1 MAPQLKTPCFDM
13 SEILNLAMPFFG
25 LILLGVFAAW
35 RWKAHESGLVWLNIF
50 LVYFSLPALI
60 FLIVSAAPFEQ
71 ILNWPFV
78 TATTSVTI
86 FTFLAIVVL
95 SRWVFATPLKM
106 ATLQGTAGSYGNV
119 GYMGLPLAVAFF
131 GPEAAVPAA
140 LVFCFDCA
148 VQFIMT
154 AFLATLAHERN
165 EEADWGKVALS
176 ILKQVCTHPFI
187 VATALGIL
195 ASAFQ
200 FKAPGAIGTLLDMLM
215 RAAGPTAL
223 FALGVTV
230 GMRKFEGFGPEL
242 GLVAGMKVIIQPV
255 LAFIVVSYVPG
266 IEPMWLHVAVMM
278 AALPTASNA
287 FILASQYKTYI
298 EGASTAVIVT
308 TIASAITVPLI
319 VYAINAGLL

>member
-1 MAPQLKTPCFDM
+1 M
-13 SEILNLAMPFFG
+13 SEILNLALPFFG
-25 LILLGVFAAW
+25 LILLGVFASR
-35 RWKAHESGLVWLNIF
+35 RWHVGDQGLAWLNIF
-50 LVYFSLPALI
+50 LVYFALPALI
-60 FLIVSAAPFEQ
+60 FLVVSAAPFEQ
-71 ILNWPFV
+71 LINWPFV
-78 TATTSVTI
+78 TATTSVTV
-86 FTFLAIVVL
+86 FAFLAIVAA
-95 SRWVFATPLKM
+95 SRLLFGTPLKT

-148 VQFIMT
+148 VQFVMT

-165 EEADWGKVALS
+165 EEAHWGEVTIR
-176 ILKQVCTHPFI
+176 ILKQVTTHPFI
-187 VATALGIL
+187 VATVIGVI
-195 ASAFQ
+195 ASALE
-200 FKAPGAIGTLLDMLM
+200 FKAPGALGTILDMLM

-242 GLVAGMKVIIQPV
+242 ALVAGMKTVLQPV
-255 LAFIVVSYVPG
+255 LAFLAVSLVPG
-266 IEPMWLHVAVMM
+266 TPAMWLHVAVMM

-287 FILASQYKTYI
+287 FILASQYKSYV

-308 TIASAITVPLI
+308 TLASAATIPLI
-319 VYAINAGLL
+319 VYAIKAGVIP

>member
-1 MAPQLKTPCFDM
+1 M
-13 SEILNLAMPFFG
+13 SEILNLALPFFG
-25 LILLGVFAAW
+25 LILLGVFASR
-35 RWKAHESGLVWLNIF
+35 RWQASEEGLAWLNIF

-60 FLIVSAAPFEQ
+60 FLVVAKSPFEQ
-71 ILNWPFV
+71 LLNWPFV

-86 FTFLAIVVL
+86 FAFLAVVVA
-95 SRWVFATPLKM
+95 SRWLFATPLKT
-106 ATLQGTAGSYGNV
+106 AALQGTSGSYGNV

-148 VQFIMT
+148 TQFIIT

-165 EEADWGKVALS
+165 EDAHWGDVA
-176 ILKQVCTHPFI
+176 IRIAKQVFTHPFI
-187 VATALGIL
+187 IATALGVA
-195 ASAFQ
+195 ASALAFQ
-200 FKAPGAIGTLLDMLM
+200 PPGALGTLLDMLM
-215 RAAGPTAL
+215 KAAGPTAL

-242 GLVAGMKVIIQPV
+242 TLVAAMKVVIQPL
-255 LAFIVVSYVPG
+255 LALLVVSLVPG
-266 IEPMWLHVAVMM
+266 LPALWLHVAVMM

-287 FILASQYKTYI
+287 FILASQYKTYV

-308 TIASAITVPLI
+308 TLASAFTIPLLI
-319 VYAINAGLL
+319 YAIKAGLLP